1 MFVMFQAKYFLG
13 VLCNEQNRE
22 MRLKFR
28 ASHDD
33 NEWNSHLESL
43 LISPS
48 RIIEIST
55 EDLLFRTVIAPV
67 FCSMIS

>member
-55 EDLLFRTVIAPV
+55 
-67 FCSMIS
+67 

>member
-1 MFVMFQAKYFLG
+1 MFVMWQAKYNILG

-28 ASHDD
+28 APHAD

-43 LISPS
+43 SVSLS
-48 RIIEIST
+48 RVIEIST
-55 EDLLFRTVIAPV
+55 
-67 FCSMIS
+67 